1 MNLIRQIH
9 PLLKTLQFLLKC
21 GIIFTQELLSSPLL
35 FYEAAPQ
42 VILSFPIR
50 VEAMKY
56 VTEVTGAQQVLTEA
70 LFLHKKP

>member
-9 PLLKTLQFLLKC
+9 PLLKTLQFLLKH

-35 FYEAAPQ
+35 FHEAAPQ
-42 VILSFPIR
+42 VIWCFTFR

-70 LFLHKKP
+70 LLLYKKP